1 MAIAVLVA
9 SAYVLRRERLGC
21 GEGARGAGRCA
32 ELAARGAAPM
42 GRLGERRVL
51 RDGGSVA
58 EGAARADAKRAEWR
72 GEKGQARV
80 GVGGGVRVAG
90 GRCGEGG
97 ATDGVGASLEQGL
110 A

>member
-1 MAIAVLVA
+1 
-9 SAYVLRRERLGC
+9 
-21 GEGARGAGRCA
+21 
-32 ELAARGAAPM
+32 M

-58 EGAARADAKRAEWR
+58 EGAARANARRAEWR

-110 A
+110 T